1 MNSITISGRLV
12 YQPEAKTTSTGSTV
26 LKTRIAVERHDKN
39 KTTDFINVQ
48 AWNKT
53 AELIVKY
60 FNKGDGIEITGKLQT
75 ESYEKQDGTKVSDVF
90 IYITE
95 IGFPLSKRTDAE
107 PQRRPTAQPSE
118 AQDTPIEIGD
128 DLPFQI

>member
-1 MNSITISGRLV
+1 MNSVSISGRLV
-12 YQPEAKTTSTGSTV
+12 YQPEAKTTSTGSTFV
-26 LKTRIAVERHDKN
+26 KTRIAVERHDKN
-39 KTTDFINVQ
+39 KTTDFFGIQ

-75 ESYEKQDGTKVSDVF
+75 ENYEKQDGTKVDGVY
-90 IYITE
+90 IYVTE
-95 IGFPLSKRTDAE
+95 VGFPLSKKTETRAEAPAE
-107 PQRRPTAQPSE
+107 PQ
-118 AQDTPIEIGD
+118 DVPIEVGT